1 MLVLALASWLLVG
14 VAAAWLGK
22 TLSSD
27 RLGWLGFGLFGIGG
41 AIAGGVAALGVADA
55 ASASV
60 IGSAVGSLVGVFIRG
75 AGEEIRSPGPGL
87 AA

>member
-1 MLVLALASWLLVG
+1 MLVLSLASWLLIG
-14 VAAAWLGK
+14 IGAAWLGK

-27 RLGWLGFGLFGIGG
+27 HLGWLGFGLLGIAG
-41 AIAGGVAALGVADA
+41 AVAGGVAALG
-55 ASASV
+55 ASDEFGVSV
-60 IGSAVGSLVGVFIRG
+60 IGSALGGLLGAFIRG

>member
-1 MLVLALASWLLVG
+1 MFVLSLASWLLIG
-14 VAAAWLGK
+14 IGAAWLGK

-27 RLGWLGFGLFGIGG
+27 RLGWLGFGVLGIAG
-41 AIAGGVAALGVADA
+41 AVAGGVAALGVSDDLAV
-55 ASASV
+55 SV
-60 IGSAVGSLVGVFIRG
+60 IGSALGGLLGAFIRA